1 MSTDIKATDVV
12 HNAISLLNEKATLS
26 EVVIKLNELATYV
39 NNIKTRDRGPKSSRI
54 MTNDDAYKVKFGDLK
69 STSHKE
75 AAVKLGLSYGQVYSA
90 RLNYTFLN
98 IKEDYKS
105 SK

>member
-1 MSTDIKATDVV
+1 MSTDIKASATVQ
-12 HNAISLLNEKATLS
+12 NAISLLNAKASLS
-26 EVVIKLNELATYV
+26 EVVTKLNELANYV

-54 MTNDDAYKVKFGDLK
+54 MTNEDAYNVKFGDLK

-98 IKEDYKS
+98 IKEDFKS